1 MIVITPVAVWYRS
14 LSRVVKLIGYVG
26 VVSGTITATAVAWP
40 RIEPYWVAHRAYV
53 LEHESPL
60 LHRIIEIELKSN
72 DARRERL
79 LNEAPQRELDLQSPQ
94 AQQAPQ
100 YKALIEDRLRNIKQE
115 LNVIDKQNEQLL
127 KEKGQ

>member
-1 MIVITPVAVWYRS
+1 MIVLTPVADWYRG

-26 VVSGTITATAVAWP
+26 VVSGTITATALAWP
-40 RIEPYWVAHRAYV
+40 RVEPYWIAHRGYV
-53 LEHESPL
+53 LDHEHPL
-60 LHRIIEIELKSN
+60 LSRIIEIELKSN

-100 YKALIEDRLRNIKQE
+100 YKALIQDRLRNIKQE
-115 LNVIDKQNEQLL
+115 LYTIDQQNEKLL